1 MNLTPKSPKRIIDL
15 WIEVL
20 SVEENGKIE
29 SMNTKLGQALVAG
42 ELFDLSLYQVLRGR
56 ATAEMAALL
65 DELIVVETR
74 HLAFWQDFFQ
84 IREARLGFGARLRLS
99 VFSGFAWLF
108 GNAGA
113 SLLLEAIE
121 INGIKKYLEVWEL
134 YKDQEVG
141 QAVRQILDDEL
152 RHEDAI
158 VSDAITR
165 QVHPERIRDIFLGL
179 NDGLVEILGAVS
191 GFFIAFQTA
200 SAVLMAASTVAIAG
214 AFSMAAGVFVA
225 VGSEREA
232 SAVERAK
239 RRYLASKEVS
249 DDENAH
255 PVSSALIVG
264 VSYFIGALIPILPV
278 FFGAKSVIVSLITA
292 GIVIS
297 GISFLLA
304 FLSGMDVKR
313 RIVTNLIIIAL
324 AVGVTA
330 LIGFVARYF
339 FGMAL

>member
-1 MNLTPKSPKRIIDL
+1 MIDRLMSVNLGRT
-15 WIEVL
+15 
-20 SVEENGKIE
+20 
-29 SMNTKLGQALVAG
+29 LVAG
-42 ELFDLSLYQVLRGR
+42 ELFDLSLYRVLRGR
-56 ATAEMAALL
+56 ATGEMATLL

-84 IREARLGFGARLRLS
+84 IKEAKLSFGARLRLF

-134 YKDQEVG
+134 YKDQAVG
-141 QAVRQILDDEL
+141 QVVRQILDDEL
-152 RHEDAI
+152 KHEDAI

-232 SAVERAK
+232 AAVERAK
-239 RRYLASKEVS
+239 RRYLASEEVS

-264 VSYFIGALIPILPV
+264 ASYFIGALIPILPV
-278 FFGAKSVIVSLITA
+278 FFGAKSVVASLLTS

-297 GISFLLA
+297 LVSFFLA
-304 FLSGMDVKR
+304 FLSGMDVRR
-313 RIVTNLIIIAL
+313 RIVTNLVIVAL

-330 LIGFVARYF
+330 LIGFVARQY

>member
-1 MNLTPKSPKRIIDL
+1 MRDRLMNM
-15 WIEVL
+15 E
-20 SVEENGKIE
+20 
-29 SMNTKLGQALVAG
+29 LGRTLVAG
-42 ELFDLSLYQVLRGR
+42 ELFDLSLYQVLRRR
-56 ATAEMAALL
+56 ATGEMATLL
-65 DELIVVETR
+65 EELIVVETR
-74 HLAFWQDFFQ
+74 HLAFWQDFFHIQ
-84 IREARLGFGARLRLS
+84 EARLGFGSRIRLTL
-99 VFSGFAWLF
+99 FSGFAWIF

-134 YKDQEVG
+134 YKDQELG
-141 QAVRQILDDEL
+141 TAVRQILDDEL

-191 GFFIAFQTA
+191 GFFIAFQTV

-232 SAVERAK
+232 AEVERAK
-239 RRYLASKEVS
+239 QRYLSSEEVS
-249 DDENAH
+249 DTEATN
-255 PVSSALIVG
+255 PISSALIVG

-278 FFGAKSVIVSLITA
+278 FFGAKSVTASLLTS

-297 GISFLLA
+297 LVSFFLA

-313 RIVTNLIIIAL
+313 RIVTNLIIVAL

-330 LIGFVARYF
+330 LIGFVARQY